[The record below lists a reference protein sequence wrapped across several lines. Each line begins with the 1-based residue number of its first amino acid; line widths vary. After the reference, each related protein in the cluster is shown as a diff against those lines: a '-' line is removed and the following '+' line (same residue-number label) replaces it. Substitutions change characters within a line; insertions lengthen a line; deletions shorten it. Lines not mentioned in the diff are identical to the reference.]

1 MTAKKQPAK
10 RPVRK
15 RAAKPP
21 APKGPQPIRPLGSV
35 GQSTWDRIVASKA
48 GWIQQEID
56 VELLQIVCEQIDERA
71 SLRFKVLREN
81 DWRDRNALRALDQQ
95 ILNALSLLGLTPTD
109 RSRTGLTTKGTDDDL
124 ASFLTRLS
132 TPVRNTED

>member
-1 MTAKKQPAK
+1 
-10 RPVRK
+10 
-15 RAAKPP
+15 
-21 APKGPQPIRPLGSV
+21 
-35 GQSTWDRIVASKA
+35 VASKA